1 MKGNFQ
7 YNHHTNHGI
16 YPMKLFYLN
25 ENYPEENP
33 SEKPVMLPALLI
45 DICHRNGP
53 DIGIA
58 TYLTDDEVL
67 KLKGNGLHTLFT
79 KFMYLIISTKNLKQI
94 SLFTNNVDHTYMVPV
109 RKKN

>member
-1 MKGNFQ
+1 MKGYFQ
-7 YNHHTNHGI
+7 YNHHQGI
-16 YPMKLFYLN
+16 YLN

-33 SEKPVMLPALLI
+33 SEKPVMLPTLLI

-67 KLKGNGLHTLFT
+67 KLKGNGIHYLLNSCNK
-79 KFMYLIISTKNLKQI
+79 KF
-94 SLFTNNVDHTYMVPV
+94 H
-109 RKKN
+109 